1 MIFSLHFPPGISQVI
16 PGTITSRRGER
27 QADLRLRQ
35 PPVDCCTNNMG
46 NCCKRLLYRLT
57 KKPKTEDDTTNSSN
71 KEDWGDW
78 EDVEAP
84 TEPNRTS
91 VRLSATSNHHHHHQQ
106 QQQQQQQESVPF
118 IHPNTIKSSTP
129 VSTSPQKFLKA
140 KSGWVVKEKVKKK
153 TNHGAGRLEG
163 SVRGFNETRNDND
176 PFSSLG
182 MTANY
187 TDDRKIQP
195 KKKSTSAKLGGGA
208 RSLEEDLYEDEGGWD
223 EAEGEDDI

>member
-1 MIFSLHFPPGISQVI
+1 
-16 PGTITSRRGER
+16 
-27 QADLRLRQ
+27 
-35 PPVDCCTNNMG
+35 MG
-46 NCCKRLLYRLT
+46 NCCKRLLYSFT
-57 KKPKTEDDTTNSSN
+57 KKKSKKTEDDATNSSN

-91 VRLSATSNHHHHHQQ
+91 VRLSATSNHHHHQQ
-106 QQQQQQQESVPF
+106 HQQQESVPF

-129 VSTSPQKFLKA
+129 VSSSPQKFLKA
-140 KSGWVVKEKVKKK
+140 KSGWVVKEKVKK
-153 TNHGAGRLEG
+153 TNGAGRLEG

-187 TDDRKIQP
+187 TDDRKIRP

-208 RSLEEDLYEDEGGWD
+208 RSLEDLYEDEGGWD
-223 EAEGEDDI
+223 EGEDDI